1 MKRDL
6 ALGVAMLIAFT
17 STALA
22 NEGKAGHWFD
32 RLDTNSD
39 GVITKAEMES
49 RQTERFNEKDTNGD
63 GMISLAEF
71 NAGAHAH
78 FTRADEDGNG
88 EITKEEFSVA
98 MKEWRKKHKESQ

>member
-6 ALGVAMLIAFT
+6 ALGVAMLITIA

-32 RLDTNSD
+32 RLDTNGD
-39 GVITKAEMES
+39 GVITKTEMES

-71 NAGAHAH
+71 NAGAHAR
-78 FTRADEDGNG
+78 FIRADEDGNG
-88 EITKEEFSVA
+88 EITKEEFSAA

>member
-6 ALGVAMLIAFT
+6 ALGVAMLIAFA
-17 STALA
+17 STALG

-32 RLDTNSD
+32 RLDTNGD

-49 RQTERFNEKDTNGD
+49 RQTERFNERDTDGD

-71 NAGAHAH
+71 NTGAHAR

-88 EITKEEFSVA
+88 EITKEEFSAA